1 MEGVKKMDKEYMQR
15 IKSIL
20 GGLVLFHEEIREDV
34 PLEKL
39 NLLTIELERLC
50 DLCKEAE
57 GGEVSD
63 ND

>member
-20 GGLVLFHEEIREDV
+20 GGLVFFHEEIRDDV
-34 PLEKL
+34 PLERL

-50 DLCKEAE
+50 DLCN
-57 GGEVSD
+57 EVS
-63 ND
+63 